1 MDKLPWVGAS
11 VKRKEDDRLL
21 RGSGRF
27 LDDVEETLTLH
38 VAIGRCPYPHARIR
52 SIDVT
57 RALAHSGVEAVLT
70 GPQLVART
78 EGITALRPFPGSAPT
93 MFYGMAHEVARY
105 EGEPVVAVA
114 AVDRYVAEDALE
126 LIDIDYE
133 PLPHVVTVEDA
144 LRPGAPQLHATVP
157 ANVVVESSVRAGEPD
172 RRLADAAVTVEGTFH
187 INRVSGA
194 PIETRGVIARWAED
208 TDTLEL
214 WSSTQTPHL
223 LRAQLAHCL
232 RMDETDVRVIAPDV
246 GGAFGLKIGVYPE
259 DIIAALL
266 AIDTGRPVKWIED
279 RTEFFRGAAHAR
291 EAVHTLTLAADRDGT
306 LCAMRDRYLI
316 DLGAYHGPLGPPLLT
331 NVMLAG
337 PYRLHDADIHR
348 RVVLTNKVPMGAYRG
363 YGQAESN
370 YVREV
375 LVDRLARRLGR
386 DPADVR
392 RRNLLR

>member
-1 MDKLPWVGAS
+1 MDKLPWLGAS

-57 RALAHSGVEAVLT
+57 RALEHSGVAAVLT
-70 GPQLVART
+70 GQQVVART
-78 EGITALRPFPGSAPT
+78 EAITALRPFPGSAPT
-93 MFYGMAHEVARY
+93 VFHGMAHEVARY

-126 LIDIDYE
+126 LIDIEYE

-157 ANVVVESSVRAGEPD
+157 SNVVVESTVRAGEPD
-172 RRLADAAVTVEGTFH
+172 RRLADAAVSVEGTFR

-208 TDTLEL
+208 TSTLEL
-214 WSSTQTPHL
+214 WASTQTPHL

-232 RMDETDVRVIAPDV
+232 RMDETDVRVIARTS
-246 GGAFGLKIGVYPE
+246 GAPS
-259 DIIAALL
+259 ASRSAC
-266 AIDTGRPVKWIED
+266 TP
-279 RTEFFRGAAHAR
+279 RTSSPPCWPSTRGAR
-291 EAVHTLTLAADRDGT
+291 
-306 LCAMRDRYLI
+306 
-316 DLGAYHGPLGPPLLT
+316 
-331 NVMLAG
+331 
-337 PYRLHDADIHR
+337 
-348 RVVLTNKVPMGAYRG
+348 
-363 YGQAESN
+363 
-370 YVREV
+370 
-375 LVDRLARRLGR
+375 
-386 DPADVR
+386 
-392 RRNLLR
+392 